1 MFQIQ
6 HFAEALTRKEFY
18 LLWFTRL
25 CVVMLSNVVS
35 AYYKAL
41 GQTFIRDDQFLS
53 MVGAITSVFNCSGR
67 VLYGLVMDRW
77 AYKVSMSLEA
87 VLLILLMSTFYLTS
101 LIGVP
106 GDMEPVCAELVS
118 NLTSATTATSTSLP
132 CVPEELPT
140 SLTTKLVYAAWV
152 WAIYLTFPGGNNN
165 PLPAKQIIF
174 ALLKIFFAT
183 NICTIKQ
190 LQAPTP
196 PSREKRGG
204 NKFRIRS
211 C

>member
-1 MFQIQ
+1 
-6 HFAEALTRKEFY
+6 
-18 LLWFTRL
+18 
-25 CVVMLSNVVS
+25 MLSNVVS

>member
-1 MFQIQ
+1 
-6 HFAEALTRKEFY
+6 
-18 LLWFTRL
+18 
-25 CVVMLSNVVS
+25 MLSNVVS
-35 AYYKAL
+35 AYYKAF

-118 NLTSATTATSTSLP
+118 NLTSATTATST
-132 CVPEELPT
+132 T
-140 SLTTKLVYAAWV
+140 AWLVV
-152 WAIYLTFPGGNNN
+152 MIVIRLVVGGDMV
-165 PLPAKQIIF
+165 LGSF
-174 ALLKIFFAT
+174 
-183 NICTIKQ
+183 
-190 LQAPTP
+190 
-196 PSREKRGG
+196 GG
-204 NKFRIRS
+204 FGN
-211 C
+211 